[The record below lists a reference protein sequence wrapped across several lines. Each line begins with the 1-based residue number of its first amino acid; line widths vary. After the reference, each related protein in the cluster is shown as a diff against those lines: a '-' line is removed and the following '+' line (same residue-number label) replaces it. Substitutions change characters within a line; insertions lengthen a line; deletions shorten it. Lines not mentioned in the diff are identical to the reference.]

1 MTTREEWDVFARESV
16 PLLHKLGYLK
26 KRQFHTKNW
35 ILPATLFIIGVMFGG
50 IFIYAISNDSFKSEF
65 NQEIDPNVSVNTE
78 NQYDFAPITEN
89 EYEFIDNRTIINNV
103 IIPSD
108 LCGGGE

>member
-1 MTTREEWDVFARESV
+1 MTTREQWDIFAKESI
-16 PLLHKLGYLK
+16 PLLHKLGYIK
-26 KRQFHTKNW
+26 KNQLLGKNW
-35 ILPATLFIIGVMFGG
+35 ILPVTLFVIGIMFGG

-65 NQEIDPNVSVNTE
+65 NQEIEPNISVEVE
-78 NQYDFAPITEN
+78 NQYDFTPKTEN

-108 LCGGGE
+108 ICGST